1 MSSHDDR
8 IVSLNRRQLLT
19 QAEVAELFAVTP
31 RIVRR
36 WASAGE
42 LTPIRIGG
50 VTRYR
55 DDEVLSVSN
64 PTTRN
69 GAPAGNGT
77 PSEYSAM
84 AGPTNGSYPGYELPA
99 EIAGG

>member
-1 MSSHDDR
+1 MTIALSSPY
-8 IVSLNRRQLLT
+8 RRQLLT

-31 RIVRR
+31 RTVRR

-55 DDEVLSVSN
+55 EDEVLSVIQPDN
-64 PTTRN
+64 EERR
-69 GAPAGNGT
+69 PAGNGT
-77 PSEYSAM
+77 PSENSAM
-84 AGPTNGSYPGYELPA
+84 AGPTNGSYPG
-99 EIAGG
+99 